1 MLHAFKNHHFI
12 LPSQQEY
19 LSSLSIVHRD
29 LACRNVLIG
38 EGKALKITD
47 FGMSRE
53 TEEVYVQ
60 STKGRVPLK
69 WMAIESIVNREFTS
83 ASDVWAYG
91 VVLWEIGT
99 LGAYSY
105 HPYFFSFISPP
116 SLLSHPSSLL
126 NFTSSTPLFSTS
138 YLHVKGSEPGGLAQK
153 TPKQIMHSM
162 YISGILPPKVHVLYC
177 V

>member
-1 MLHAFKNHHFI
+1 MVFLSS
-12 LPSQQEY
+12 PQEY
-19 LSSLSIVHRD
+19 LSSLCVVHRD

-60 STKGRVPLK
+60 NTKGRVPLK

-99 LGAYSY
+99 LGGCVATILCS
-105 HPYFFSFISPP
+105 SLSV
-116 SLLSHPSSLL
+116 LLS
-126 NFTSSTPLFSTS
+126 PLS
-138 YLHVKGSEPGGLAQK
+138 
-153 TPKQIMHSM
+153 
-162 YISGILPPKVHVLYC
+162 
-177 V
+177 